1 MRGDRHMLT
10 MGVPEVTPTTLNT
23 GQQFKVSIEVTSRMT
38 WGDMAKCKWET
49 LKQYTWAQI
58 KGVVK

>member
-1 MRGDRHMLT
+1 MVLKAT
-10 MGVPEVTPTTLNT
+10 VNT
-23 GQQFKVSIEVTSRMT
+23 GERFIVSVEVTSKMT